1 MKKVAV
7 FVMITLLCFTLYG
20 CKSKAVKE
28 TEQAIDAI
36 GIVTLESE
44 AAIRQAQ
51 KMYEFLTDGEKV
63 KVSNRMVLA
72 DALETYAAAVAAY
85 QEEQLQKQREEIVS
99 IYTAL
104 KEAADLLDKQGTD
117 LYEAWR
123 VAIYDSEEFEGS
135 NLNGAMKHLK
145 SELFL
150 SYEELLD
157 GAACV
162 LTETILGGNWA
173 DKPETDKQKSRDSA
187 ATGTL
192 FWFCSGKIPAA
203 CVLTVGAAYR
213 LNGSVET
220 IENALHMYQ
229 EKKPLLYVPGTD
241 DAIWEHMEQLYVSIA
256 AYLDYCQNPTG
267 SFDQSS
273 ETING
278 YRTEIRNAI
287 SRLDGVIA

>member
-7 FVMITLLCFTLYG
+7 FVMITLLCFTLHG

-123 VAIYDSEEFEGS
+123 VAIYDSEAEVIGKHIRHIEF
-135 NLNGAMKHLK
+135 
-145 SELFL
+145 
-150 SYEELLD
+150 
-157 GAACV
+157 
-162 LTETILGGNWA
+162 
-173 DKPETDKQKSRDSA
+173 
-187 ATGTL
+187 
-192 FWFCSGKIPAA
+192 
-203 CVLTVGAAYR
+203 
-213 LNGSVET
+213 
-220 IENALHMYQ
+220 
-229 EKKPLLYVPGTD
+229 
-241 DAIWEHMEQLYVSIA
+241 SII
-256 AYLDYCQNPTG
+256 
-267 SFDQSS
+267 
-273 ETING
+273 ING
-278 YRTEIRNAI
+278 VCRFSIKHNTIDMTAVNFVVQ
-287 SRLDGVIA
+287 GVCPLFHLV